1 MKEIITIRVSKY
13 LSDEL
18 AKKVAWMRWG
28 TSTPKYVNCV
38 RNAVFDELTDE
49 NDCFEVIAMT
59 AKGEVVGCMHC
70 IRNETDFSLWYY
82 GDLFVTPEYRRMGIA
97 RQMVET
103 AISRLSEIGAAL
115 LRCYVDPN
123 NMPSRNLQ
131 KSIGFEEKPF
141 KTFNGLCNDG
151 QIMHEIK
158 IPSCFCVIPATID
171 EAYFVR
177 IMFVQNK
184 SELKTENISL
194 NEWKELLSAEN
205 PDEKHFLICKGA
217 VPACYMCFSGASG
230 KREARISMLFVTK
243 ELQRCGAGTFALHFA
258 ERYAKENGFDFIVAS
273 VDKDNTVA
281 GNCFL
286 KCGYTASEHDL
297 VTDFCKTL

>member
-18 AKKVAWMRWG
+18 AKKVAWMRRG
-28 TSTPKYVNCV
+28 TSTPEYVNCV

-59 AKGEVVGCMHC
+59 AKGEVVGRMHC

-103 AISRLSEIGAAL
+103 AISRLSEIGAAV

-141 KTFNGLCNDG
+141 KTFNCLCNDG

-158 IPSCFCVIPATID
+158 IPSCFCVIPATVN
-171 EAYFVR
+171 EAYFVM
-177 IMFVQNK
+177 IMFAQNK
-184 SELKTENISL
+184 SELKAENISL
-194 NEWKELLSAEN
+194 NEWKELLSADN

-217 VPACYMCFSGASG
+217 VPACYMCLSGASG
-230 KREARISMLFVTK
+230 ERKAHISMLFVKK

-273 VDKDNTVA
+273 ADKDNTA
-281 GNCFL
+281 AENCFL
-286 KCGYTASEHDL
+286 KCGYKKKAQ
-297 VTDFCKTL
+297 

>member
-28 TSTPKYVNCV
+28 TSTPEYVNCV

-59 AKGEVVGCMHC
+59 AKGEVVGRMHC

-103 AISRLSEIGAAL
+103 AISRLSEIGAAV

-141 KTFNGLCNDG
+141 KTFNCLCNDG

-158 IPSCFCVIPATID
+158 IPSCFCVIPATVN
-171 EAYFVR
+171 EAYFVM
-177 IMFVQNK
+177 IMFAQNK
-184 SELKTENISL
+184 SELKAENISL
-194 NEWKELLSAEN
+194 NEWKELLSADN

-217 VPACYMCFSGASG
+217 VPACYMCLSGASG
-230 KREARISMLFVTK
+230 ERKAHISMLFVKK

-273 VDKDNTVA
+273 ADKDNTA
-281 GNCFL
+281 AENCFL
-286 KCGYTASEHDL
+286 KCGYKKKAQ
-297 VTDFCKTL
+297 

>member
-28 TSTPKYVNCV
+28 TSAPEYVNCV

-59 AKGEVVGCMHC
+59 AKGEVVGRMHC

-103 AISRLSEIGAAL
+103 AISRLSEIGAAV

-141 KTFNGLCNDG
+141 KTFNCLCNDG

-158 IPSCFCVIPATID
+158 IPSCFCVIPATVN
-171 EAYFVR
+171 EAYFVM

-194 NEWKELLSAEN
+194 NEWKELLSADN

-217 VPACYMCFSGASG
+217 VPACYMCLSGASG
-230 KREARISMLFVTK
+230 ERKAHISMLFVKK

-258 ERYAKENGFDFIVAS
+258 ERYAKENGFDFIAAS
-273 VDKDNTVA
+273 ADKDNTA
-281 GNCFL
+281 AENCFL
-286 KCGYTASEHDL
+286 KCGYKKKAQ
-297 VTDFCKTL
+297 

>member
-1 MKEIITIRVSKY
+1 
-13 LSDEL
+13 
-18 AKKVAWMRWG
+18 
-28 TSTPKYVNCV
+28 
-38 RNAVFDELTDE
+38 
-49 NDCFEVIAMT
+49 MT
-59 AKGEVVGCMHC
+59 AKGEVVGSMHC

-103 AISRLSEIGAAL
+103 AISRLSEIGAAV

-141 KTFNGLCNDG
+141 KTFNCLCNDG

-158 IPSCFCVIPATID
+158 IPSCFCVIPATVN
-171 EAYFVR
+171 EAYFVM
-177 IMFVQNK
+177 IMFAQNK
-184 SELKTENISL
+184 SELKAENISL
-194 NEWKELLSAEN
+194 NEWKELLSADN

-217 VPACYMCFSGASG
+217 VPACYMCLSGASG
-230 KREARISMLFVTK
+230 ERKAHISMLFVKK

-258 ERYAKENGFDFIVAS
+258 ERYAKENGFDFIATS
-273 VDKDNTVA
+273 ADKGNTA
-281 GNCFL
+281 AENCFL
-286 KCGYTASEHDL
+286 KCGYTASEHNS
-297 VTDFCKTL
+297 VTEFCKNI

>member
-1 MKEIITIRVSKY
+1 MKEIITIKVSKF

-18 AKKVAWMRWG
+18 AKKVAWMCWG
-28 TSTPKYVNCV
+28 TSAPQYVNSV
-38 RNAVFDELTDE
+38 RKSVFDELLDG
-49 NDCFEVIAMT
+49 NDCFEVIAAT
-59 AKGEVVGCMHC
+59 AKGEVVGRLHC

-82 GDLFVTPEYRRMGIA
+82 GDLFVVPEYRRMGIA

-158 IPSCFCVIPATID
+158 IPSCFCVIPATKD

-205 PDEKHFLICKGA
+205 PNEKHFLICKGA
-217 VPACYMCFSGASG
+217 VPACYMRFSGASG
-230 KREARISMLFVTK
+230 KREARISMLFAAK
-243 ELQRCGAGTFALHFA
+243 ELQRCGAGTFALRFA

-273 VDKDNTVA
+273 VNKDNTA
-281 GNCFL
+281 AENCFL
-286 KCGYTASEHDL
+286 KCGYTASEHDW
-297 VTDFCKTL
+297 VTEFCKAL

>member
-1 MKEIITIRVSKY
+1 MKEIITIRVSKF

-38 RNAVFDELTDE
+38 RNAVFDELTDG
-49 NDCFEVIAMT
+49 NDCFEVIAVT
-59 AKGEVVGCMHC
+59 AKGKVVGRLHC

-82 GDLFVTPEYRRMGIA
+82 GDLFVAPEYRRMGIA

-103 AISRLSEIGAAL
+103 AISRLSEIGAAV

-243 ELQRCGAGTFALHFA
+243 RASAVRRGNFCFAFFGEVCQRKRL
-258 ERYAKENGFDFIVAS
+258 
-273 VDKDNTVA
+273 
-281 GNCFL
+281 
-286 KCGYTASEHDL
+286 
-297 VTDFCKTL
+297 

>member
-28 TSTPKYVNCV
+28 TSTPEYVNCV

-59 AKGEVVGCMHC
+59 AKGEVVGRMHC
-70 IRNETDFSLWYY
+70 IRNETDYSLWYY

-103 AISRLSEIGAAL
+103 AISRLSEIGAAV

-141 KTFNGLCNDG
+141 KTFNCLCNDG

-158 IPSCFCVIPATID
+158 IPSCFCVIPATVN

-184 SELKTENISL
+184 SELKAENISL
-194 NEWKELLSAEN
+194 NEWKELLSADN

-217 VPACYMCFSGASG
+217 VPACYMCLSGASG
-230 KREARISMLFVTK
+230 ERKAHISMLFVKK
-243 ELQRCGAGTFALHFA
+243 ELQRCGAGTFALRFA
-258 ERYAKENGFDFIVAS
+258 ERFAKENGFDFIAAS
-273 VDKDNTVA
+273 ADKDNTA
-281 GNCFL
+281 AENCFL
-286 KCGYTASEHDL
+286 KCGYKKKAQ
-297 VTDFCKTL
+297 

>member
-28 TSTPKYVNCV
+28 TSAPEYVNCV

-59 AKGEVVGCMHC
+59 AKGEVVGRMHC

-103 AISRLSEIGAAL
+103 AISRISEIGAAV

-141 KTFNGLCNDG
+141 KTFNCLCNDG

-158 IPSCFCVIPATID
+158 IPSCFCVIPATVN
-171 EAYFVR
+171 EAYFVM
-177 IMFVQNK
+177 IMFAQNK
-184 SELKTENISL
+184 SELKAENISL
-194 NEWKELLSAEN
+194 NEWKELLSADN

-217 VPACYMCFSGASG
+217 VPACYMCLSGASG
-230 KREARISMLFVTK
+230 ERKAHISMLFVKK

-258 ERYAKENGFDFIVAS
+258 ERYAKENGFDFIAAS
-273 VDKDNTVA
+273 ADKDNTA
-281 GNCFL
+281 AENCFL
-286 KCGYTASEHDL
+286 KCGYKKKAQ
-297 VTDFCKTL
+297 

>member
-28 TSTPKYVNCV
+28 TSTPEYVNCV

-59 AKGEVVGCMHC
+59 AKGEVVGSMHC
-70 IRNETDFSLWYY
+70 IRNETDYSLWYY

-103 AISRLSEIGAAL
+103 AISRLSEIGAAV

-141 KTFNGLCNDG
+141 KTFNCLCNDG

-158 IPSCFCVIPATID
+158 IPSCFCVIPATVN

-184 SELKTENISL
+184 SELKAENISL
-194 NEWKELLSAEN
+194 NEWKELLSADN

-217 VPACYMCFSGASG
+217 VPACYMCLSGASG
-230 KREARISMLFVTK
+230 ERKAHISMLFVK
-243 ELQRCGAGTFALHFA
+243 KSFSDAARELSLCILRRGMQKKTALILSQLL
-258 ERYAKENGFDFIVAS
+258 RIKTIRQPKIAS
-273 VDKDNTVA
+273 
-281 GNCFL
+281 
-286 KCGYTASEHDL
+286 
-297 VTDFCKTL
+297 

>member
-28 TSTPKYVNCV
+28 TSAPEYVNCV

-59 AKGEVVGCMHC
+59 AKGEVVGRMHC

-103 AISRLSEIGAAL
+103 AISRLSEIGAAV

-141 KTFNGLCNDG
+141 KTFNCLCNDG

-158 IPSCFCVIPATID
+158 IPSCFCVIPATVN
-171 EAYFVR
+171 EAYFVM
-177 IMFVQNK
+177 IMFAQNK
-184 SELKTENISL
+184 SELKAENISL
-194 NEWKELLSAEN
+194 NEWKELLSADN

-217 VPACYMCFSGASG
+217 VPACYMCLSGASG
-230 KREARISMLFVTK
+230 ERKAHISMLFVKK

-273 VDKDNTVA
+273 ADKDNTA
-281 GNCFL
+281 AENCFL
-286 KCGYTASEHDL
+286 KCGYKKKAQ
-297 VTDFCKTL
+297 

>member
-28 TSTPKYVNCV
+28 TSVPEYVNCV

-59 AKGEVVGCMHC
+59 AKGEVVGRMHC
-70 IRNETDFSLWYY
+70 IRNETDYSLWYY

-103 AISRLSEIGAAL
+103 AISRLSEIGAAV

-141 KTFNGLCNDG
+141 KTFNCLCNDG

-158 IPSCFCVIPATID
+158 IPSCFCVIPATVN

-184 SELKTENISL
+184 SELKAENISL
-194 NEWKELLSAEN
+194 NEWKELLSADN

-217 VPACYMCFSGASG
+217 VPACYMCLSGASG
-230 KREARISMLFVTK
+230 ERKAHISMLFVKK

-273 VDKDNTVA
+273 ADKDNTA
-281 GNCFL
+281 AENCFL
-286 KCGYTASEHDL
+286 KCGYKKKAQ
-297 VTDFCKTL
+297 

>member
-1 MKEIITIRVSKY
+1 MKEIITIRVSKF

-18 AKKVAWMRWG
+18 AKKVAQMRWG
-28 TSTPKYVNCV
+28 TSAPQYVNCV
-38 RNAVFDELTDE
+38 RQAVFDELADG
-49 NDCFEVIAMT
+49 NDCFEVVAAT
-59 AKGEVVGCMHC
+59 SNGEVVGSLHC
-70 IRNETDFSLWYY
+70 VRNEADFSLWYY

-103 AISRLSEIGAAL
+103 AISRLSEIGAAV
-115 LRCYVDPN
+115 LRCYVDTH

-141 KTFNGLCNDG
+141 KTFNCVCNDG

-158 IPSCFCVIPATID
+158 IPSCFCVIPATVN

-184 SELKTENISL
+184 SELKAENISL
-194 NEWKELLSAEN
+194 NEWKELLSADN

-217 VPACYMCFSGASG
+217 VPACYMCLSGASG
-230 KREARISMLFVTK
+230 ERKAHISMLFVKK

-273 VDKDNTVA
+273 ADKDNTA
-281 GNCFL
+281 AENCFL
-286 KCGYTASEHDL
+286 KCGYKKKAQ
-297 VTDFCKTL
+297 

>member
-28 TSTPKYVNCV
+28 TSTPEYVNCV

-59 AKGEVVGCMHC
+59 AKGEVVGRMHC
-70 IRNETDFSLWYY
+70 IRNETDYSLWYY

-103 AISRLSEIGAAL
+103 AISRLSEIGAAV

-131 KSIGFEEKPF
+131 KSIGFEEKPL
-141 KTFNGLCNDG
+141 KTFNCLCNDG

-158 IPSCFCVIPATID
+158 IPSCFCVIPATVN

-184 SELKTENISL
+184 SELKAENISL
-194 NEWKELLSAEN
+194 NEWKELLSADN

-217 VPACYMCFSGASG
+217 VPACYMCLSGASG
-230 KREARISMLFVTK
+230 ERKAHISMLFVKK

-273 VDKDNTVA
+273 ADKDNTA
-281 GNCFL
+281 AENCFL
-286 KCGYTASEHDL
+286 KCGYKKKAQ
-297 VTDFCKTL
+297 

>member
-28 TSTPKYVNCV
+28 TSAPEYVNCV

-59 AKGEVVGCMHC
+59 AKGEVVGRMHC

-103 AISRLSEIGAAL
+103 AISRLSEIGAAV

-141 KTFNGLCNDG
+141 KTFNCLCNDG

-158 IPSCFCVIPATID
+158 IPSCFCVIPATVN

-184 SELKTENISL
+184 SELKAENISL
-194 NEWKELLSAEN
+194 NEWKELLSADN

-217 VPACYMCFSGASG
+217 VPACYMCLSGASG
-230 KREARISMLFVTK
+230 ERKAHISMLFVKK

-273 VDKDNTVA
+273 ADKDNTA
-281 GNCFL
+281 AENCFL
-286 KCGYTASEHDL
+286 KCGYKKKAQ
-297 VTDFCKTL
+297 

>member
-28 TSTPKYVNCV
+28 TSAPEYVNCV

-59 AKGEVVGCMHC
+59 AKGEVVGRMHC
-70 IRNETDFSLWYY
+70 IRNETDYSLWYY

-103 AISRLSEIGAAL
+103 AISRLSEIGAAV

-141 KTFNGLCNDG
+141 KTFNCLCNDG

-158 IPSCFCVIPATID
+158 IPSCFCVIPATVN
-171 EAYFVR
+171 EAYFVM
-177 IMFVQNK
+177 IMFAQNK
-184 SELKTENISL
+184 SELKAENISL
-194 NEWKELLSAEN
+194 NEWKELLSADN

-217 VPACYMCFSGASG
+217 VPACYMCLSGASG
-230 KREARISMLFVTK
+230 ERKAHISMLFVKK

-258 ERYAKENGFDFIVAS
+258 ERFAKENGFDFIAAS
-273 VDKDNTVA
+273 ADKDNTA
-281 GNCFL
+281 AENCFL
-286 KCGYTASEHDL
+286 KCGYKKKAQ
-297 VTDFCKTL
+297 

>member
-1 MKEIITIRVSKY
+1 M
-13 LSDEL
+13 
-18 AKKVAWMRWG
+18 
-28 TSTPKYVNCV
+28 

-59 AKGEVVGCMHC
+59 AKGEVVGRMHC

-103 AISRLSEIGAAL
+103 AISRLSEIGAAV

-141 KTFNGLCNDG
+141 KTFNCLCNDG

-158 IPSCFCVIPATID
+158 IPSCFCVIPATVN

-184 SELKTENISL
+184 SELKAENISL
-194 NEWKELLSAEN
+194 NEWKELLSADN

-217 VPACYMCFSGASG
+217 VPACYMCLSGASG
-230 KREARISMLFVTK
+230 ERKAHISMLFVKK

-258 ERYAKENGFDFIVAS
+258 ERFAKENGFDFIAAS
-273 VDKDNTVA
+273 ADKDNTA
-281 GNCFL
+281 AENCFL
-286 KCGYTASEHDL
+286 KCGYKKKSQQT
-297 VTDFCKTL
+297 

>member
-28 TSTPKYVNCV
+28 TSAPEYVNCV

-59 AKGEVVGCMHC
+59 AKGEVVGRMHC

-103 AISRLSEIGAAL
+103 AISRLSEIGAAV

-141 KTFNGLCNDG
+141 KTFNCLCNDG

-158 IPSCFCVIPATID
+158 IPSCFCVIPATVN

-194 NEWKELLSAEN
+194 NEWKELLSADN

-217 VPACYMCFSGASG
+217 VPACYMCLSGASG
-230 KREARISMLFVTK
+230 ERKAHISMLFVKK

-258 ERYAKENGFDFIVAS
+258 ERYAKENGFDFIAAS
-273 VDKDNTVA
+273 ADKDNTA
-281 GNCFL
+281 AENCFL
-286 KCGYTASEHDL
+286 KCGYKKKAQ
-297 VTDFCKTL
+297 

>member
-1 MKEIITIRVSKY
+1 MKEIITIKVSKF

-18 AKKVAWMRWG
+18 AKKVAWMCWG
-28 TSTPKYVNCV
+28 TSAPQYVNSV
-38 RNAVFDELTDE
+38 RKSVFDELLDG
-49 NDCFEVIAMT
+49 NDCFEVIAAT
-59 AKGEVVGCMHC
+59 AKGEVVGMLHC

-82 GDLFVTPEYRRMGIA
+82 GDLFVAPEYRRMGIA

-158 IPSCFCVIPATID
+158 IPSCFCVIPATKD

-205 PDEKHFLICKGA
+205 PNEKHFLICKGA
-217 VPACYMCFSGASG
+217 VPACYMRFSGASG
-230 KREARISMLFVTK
+230 KREARISMLFAAK
-243 ELQRCGAGTFALHFA
+243 ELQRCGAGTFALCFA

-273 VDKDNTVA
+273 VNKDNTA
-281 GNCFL
+281 AENCFL

-297 VTDFCKTL
+297 VTEFCKTL

>member
-28 TSTPKYVNCV
+28 TSAPEYVNCV

-59 AKGEVVGCMHC
+59 AKGEVVGRMHC

-103 AISRLSEIGAAL
+103 AISRLSEIGAAV
-115 LRCYVDPN
+115 LRCYVDPH

-141 KTFNGLCNDG
+141 KTFNCLCNDG

-158 IPSCFCVIPATID
+158 IPSCFCVIPATVN

-184 SELKTENISL
+184 SELKAENISL
-194 NEWKELLSAEN
+194 NEWKELLSADN

-217 VPACYMCFSGASG
+217 VPACYMCLSGASG
-230 KREARISMLFVTK
+230 ERKAHISMLFVKK

-258 ERYAKENGFDFIVAS
+258 ERYAKENGFDFIAAS
-273 VDKDNTVA
+273 ADKDNTA
-281 GNCFL
+281 AENCFL
-286 KCGYTASEHDL
+286 KCGYKKKAQ
-297 VTDFCKTL
+297 

>member
-28 TSTPKYVNCV
+28 TSTPEYVNCV

-141 KTFNGLCNDG
+141 KTFNRLCNDG

-158 IPSCFCVIPATID
+158 IPSCFCVIPATAN
-171 EAYFVR
+171 EAYFVM
-177 IMFVQNK
+177 IMFAQNK

-194 NEWKELLSAEN
+194 NEWKELLSADN

-243 ELQRCGAGTFALHFA
+243 ELQRCGAGTFALHFS

-273 VDKDNTVA
+273 VDKDNTA
-281 GNCFL
+281 AENCFL
-286 KCGYTASEHDL
+286 KCGYTASEHDG
-297 VTDFCKTL
+297 VTEFCKTL